1 MVNER
6 TVDKVLGMVAEKIL
20 TLATV
25 GIRNHI
31 YFEEK
36 NKQVSSK
43 MLFVK

>member
-1 MVNER
+1 MVDER
-6 TVDKVLGMVAEKIL
+6 TVDKVLGMVAGKMI

-36 NKQVSSK
+36 NKKVTSQ
-43 MLFVK
+43 M